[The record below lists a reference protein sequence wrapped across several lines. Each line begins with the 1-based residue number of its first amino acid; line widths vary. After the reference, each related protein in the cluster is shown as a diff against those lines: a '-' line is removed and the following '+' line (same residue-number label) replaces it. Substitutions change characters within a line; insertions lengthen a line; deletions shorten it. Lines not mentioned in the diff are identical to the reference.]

1 MESLSHDFEYSMSLE
16 QLQYDKLVLLNEK
29 QAINRRLNIID
40 KKINAKLPTI
50 KGINERKRKAN

>member
-1 MESLSHDFEYSMSLE
+1 MENLSHDFEHNMSLE

-29 QAINRRLNIID
+29 QAIDRRTIID

-50 KGINERKRKAN
+50 KT